1 MACDSKILVC
11 EPDPDVLEI
20 LVASLSRRF
29 DAHITCTADAATCL
43 DAEVT
48 EPHDLVI
55 AELDD
60 GNGQSGSLIQQLI
73 MFGPRPVIV
82 LADRPSRDDLV
93 RVVRAGVADIFCK
106 PFPVEELLSSAREQ
120 LDENN
125 IRRQKA
131 VKYRRMRD
139 MVRRVVR
146 ERRDLN
152 RRMNL
157 VCQDLVGAHRRL
169 VERVLA
175 IRGTKPQATE

>member
-43 DAEVT
+43 DAEVS

-55 AELDD
+55 AEMDD
-60 GNGQSGSLIQQLI
+60 ETDEDSSLIEQLV

-82 LADRPSRDDLV
+82 LADRPSKVDLV
-93 RVVRAGVADIFCK
+93 RMVRAGVADVFCK
-106 PFPVEELLSSAREQ
+106 PFPVEELLDSAREQ
-120 LDENN
+120 LDEHR

-131 VKYRRMRD
+131 DRYHRMRD

-152 RRMNL
+152 GRMDL
-157 VCQDLVGAHRRL
+157 VCRDLVGAHRRL
-169 VERVLA
+169 VERVLE
-175 IRGTKPQATE
+175 IGGIKPQAAE